1 MQGSEFQ
8 EKAKAAM
15 SVTDKARALNHWSVG
30 IAFLGVIFS
39 LAPAATEIGAGI
51 SAVGIV
57 YYAAKRRRHPAW
69 GLLSALP
76 VLGALSALI
85 LLTVLPPRPSPEE
98 SRPVPAR
105 WLFSP
110 LLWAAVF
117 FLFSLLAWV
126 NYNPSAVGYK
136 SRAYKQSRVD
146 RSDSS
151 RGLQTI
157 DAVCSGEGE
166 SGKSLRMC

>member
-1 MQGSEFQ
+1 
-8 EKAKAAM
+8 M
-15 SVTDKARALNHWSVG
+15 SIIDRAGALNHWSAG
-30 IAFLGVIFS
+30 IAFLGIVFS

-51 SAVGIV
+51 SAIGVV

-85 LLTVLPPRPSPEE
+85 LLTVLPPLPEADRLAPE
-98 SRPVPAR
+98 R

-117 FLFSLLAWV
+117 FLFSLIAWV
-126 NYNPSAVGYK
+126 NFNPSAVGYK
-136 SRAYKQSRVD
+136 SRTHKQSRVD
-146 RSDSS
+146 RSDSGRS
-151 RGLQTI
+151 PRTMI
-157 DAVCSGEGE
+157 FWEA
-166 SGKSLRMC
+166 GKIV

>member
-1 MQGSEFQ
+1 
-8 EKAKAAM
+8 M
-15 SVTDKARALNHWSVG
+15 SVKDKARALDHWSVG
-30 IAFLGVIFS
+30 IAFLGIIFS

-76 VLGALSALI
+76 ILGALSALI

-110 LLWAAVF
+110 LLRAAVF
-117 FLFSLLAWV
+117 FLFSVLVWV
-126 NYNPSAVGYK
+126 NFNPSAMGCK
-136 SRAYKQSRVD
+136 SRAYKKSRVD
-146 RSDSS
+146 RSDSG
-151 RGLQTI
+151 RGLRTT
-157 DAVCSGEGE
+157 DVACSEEGEG
-166 SGKSLRMC
+166 GKSLRMC